1 MTSLAIIST
10 LAFCEVFVSVTTRA
24 EISDTREKKS
34 NTIDL
39 LIGIP
44 NQKESDSIYL
54 TNKWN

>member
-10 LAFCEVFVSVTTRA
+10 LAFCEVFISVTTRA

-44 NQKESDSIYL
+44 KSGGA
-54 TNKWN
+54 W